1 MFNAKVTNSGVA
13 SVAPLQ
19 PPAPRPRVRA
29 RRGQATDPHSI
40 AERVMSCDFVVYLLK
55 FSV

>member
-1 MFNAKVTNSGVA
+1 MFNAKVTNIGVA